1 MNFKTIKSIN
11 YVFHV
16 STQKGE
22 LAFWIFVRIVSAILP
37 LITIYQFSHLIKLV
51 ETKSDFPTLFLYLLY
66 ILIIRLLDN
75 ILRLRSTTRL
85 DYLLSNLS
93 FDIHRFFLIDFKP
106 VSKEDRHATIQA
118 IRNFADATNRTLTL
132 FKQPGID
139 SLVSVL
145 FIPIALL
152 FVDFRAFFLI
162 VVYITVYSLINF
174 YTNQRYNQL
183 RDFQNTKTETY
194 YAKLQESN
202 DIDLEQATYTRHLHR
217 MTNWNFIEW
226 FLLQN
231 TAVFFYSLFLL
242 YEIYLIF
249 NGTNQV
255 SDLVLIM
262 GYVTQTQGFLNSF
275 TDIFSG
281 LGDMVVAL
289 NHLAK
294 NQFISI
300 LNLDDL
306 I

>member
-1 MNFKTIKSIN
+1 MNRIKFITVLTI
-11 YVFHV
+11 
-16 STQKGE
+16 T
-22 LAFWIFVRIVSAILP
+22 R
-37 LITIYQFSHLIKLV
+37 LIA
-51 ETKSDFPTLFLYLLY
+51 KSDFPTLFLYLLY

-174 YTNQRYNQL
+174 YTNQRY
-183 RDFQNTKTETY
+183 K
-194 YAKLQESN
+194 
-202 DIDLEQATYTRHLHR
+202 
-217 MTNWNFIEW
+217 
-226 FLLQN
+226 
-231 TAVFFYSLFLL
+231 
-242 YEIYLIF
+242 
-249 NGTNQV
+249 
-255 SDLVLIM
+255 
-262 GYVTQTQGFLNSF
+262 
-275 TDIFSG
+275 
-281 LGDMVVAL
+281 AL
-289 NHLAK
+289 
-294 NQFISI
+294 S
-300 LNLDDL
+300 
-306 I
+306 